1 MGKTDEGISTD
12 FTEYAT
18 KARSRLQRTAYLM
31 CGDWHLADDLAQET
45 LITLYRRWE
54 SLDHDIGPAAYAMRV
69 LVHEVRR
76 AAKRAWRSREIMAPA
91 PDRPALTPQGAEE
104 REVIVKA
111 LARLG
116 PRQRAIVVLR
126 YWEDM
131 SVEET
136 ARTVGCTRSTVTS
149 QSHRALA
156 TLRALLGPIVDARE
170 R

>member
-1 MGKTDEGISTD
+1 MGKTDGDISTE
-12 FTEYAT
+12 FTEYAI
-18 KARSRLQRTAYLM
+18 KARPRLQRTAYLM

-54 SLDHDIGPAAYAMRV
+54 ALDPDIGPAGYAMRV
-69 LVHEVRR
+69 LVNGVRR
-76 AAKRAWRSREIMAPA
+76 AAKRAWRSREIMVPPPDLPA
-91 PDRPALTPQGAEE
+91 PTSRGTED
-104 REVIVKA
+104 REVIAKA

-156 TLRALLGPIVDARE
+156 TLRALLSPIVDSRE